1 MLVVRSATQYPYRL
15 IERDSVRPPGSIT
28 DIHHSEIGKT
38 QKISPNFPQMFEKWI
53 PQNVT

>member
-38 QKISPNFPQMFEKWI
+38 QKISPNFPEMFEKWI